1 MTNIIDLETL
11 ELRDLFKFPQGI
23 EVVGKEIDKRMREM
37 NANSI
42 KSEVIDKELDS
53 VQTGYVFDF
62 VENIKA
68 ITDGIASWNKN
79 FDFK

>member
-1 MTNIIDLETL
+1 MVNTIDLETL

-23 EVVGKEIDKRMREM
+23 EAVGKEIDKRTREM

-42 KSEVIDKELDS
+42 KNEIIEKELNS
-53 VQTGYVFDF
+53 NQTGYVFDF

-79 FDFK
+79 FNFE

>member
-1 MTNIIDLETL
+1 MSNTIDLETL
-11 ELRDLFKFPQGI
+11 ELYDLLRLPAEI
-23 EVVGKEIDKRMREM
+23 EAVQHEVNNRMREM
-37 NANSI
+37 NAENI
-42 KSEVIDKELDS
+42 KNEVIMKELNS

-79 FDFK
+79 FNFK